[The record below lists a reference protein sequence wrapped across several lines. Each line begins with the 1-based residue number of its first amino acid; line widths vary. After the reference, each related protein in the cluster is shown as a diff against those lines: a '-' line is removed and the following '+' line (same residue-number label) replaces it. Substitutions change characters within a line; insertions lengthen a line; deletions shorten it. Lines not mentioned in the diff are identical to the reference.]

1 LLERLMNLSLI
12 MHINI
17 IDTALTHS
25 RRGLISLLALG
36 VCISVALSSCSFFEP
51 RTPEEPSG
59 GTTGFQQPI
68 SENIVLSNFQSA
80 ILESNT
86 ENLIRCL
93 ADTTLGAR
101 QPYRFDASIDV
112 LTTFAEQFRQWSTVN
127 ERQAFLSMTSKI
139 PAPGKI
145 NLQLLR
151 GRFDVRVPDSAVYA
165 ADYILRVPHVSPSV
179 PTLVAGTIRLTMFRD
194 DFNQWYIGR
203 WSDAKGPENDTISNT
218 WSALKAQFSN

>member
-1 LLERLMNLSLI
+1 MKCSFSL
-12 MHINI
+12 HINMI
-17 IDTALTHS
+17 K
-25 RRGLISLLALG
+25 LALRQSRSG
-36 VCISVALSSCSFFEP
+36 LAWLFALSVYVSIALSSCSFFEP

-80 ILESNT
+80 VQESNT

-101 QPYRFDASIDV
+101 QPFRFDASIDV

-139 PAPGKI
+139 PAPGKM

-179 PTLVAGTIRLTMFRD
+179 PTLVAGTIRLTIFRD

-203 WSDAKGPENDTISNT
+203 WSDAKGPENDTISTT

>member
-1 LLERLMNLSLI
+1 MKSGFLQ
-12 MHINI
+12 HINTI
-17 IDTALTHS
+17 YTARAHS
-25 RRGLISLLALG
+25 RRGFVLVLVLCLS
-36 VCISVALSSCSFFEP
+36 VCASLSSCSFFEP

-80 ILESNT
+80 VQESNT

-101 QPYRFDASIDV
+101 QPYKFDASIDV